1 MIDSTTDPPKEEPE
15 TLIEKLSSI
24 VILTLLV
31 AACASGP
38 SATAPAP
45 SEASEAPEAS
55 STSIPAEGP
64 IIGAD
69 VDHEEAGAD
78 GTGHAGNRSDETEQ
92 SDHSGESHQSGVSG
106 ESGESGESEAGNEG
120 DEGTSPE
127 SSEESSDEK
136 KGPKPGRIVLKTV
149 YDDKR
154 VGEEQRGAI
163 EAEMGLVENE
173 RLAEYVRS
181 VGIRLLR
188 HAPHRPFD
196 YEFKV
201 VDQRVPN
208 AFALP
213 GGKIYVSRGL
223 LALVQSEDELA
234 GVIGHEITHA
244 AERHSAA
251 RMDYTSRI
259 NPLSIG
265 LIRAATIA
273 AYGRDQERDADRG
286 GQILAARAGYD
297 PAGIATFLR
306 KLDAADRYEVG
317 WSRLPHFLATHPTSP
332 ERSSLASNRASG
344 LKWER
349 QPEIAGD
356 LPLAYY
362 SMVDGLI
369 VGDNP
374 AGGLFEGNR
383 FVHPDLQFAIRFPQG
398 WTTFNTQQAVGAVS
412 PSRDAEATLTVEGT
426 GTDIAKVVDEF
437 IEGKGNGG
445 GIKVRERRKVKL
457 GELPAIRI
465 EGRTA
470 NGMVGLSV
478 QMTFVA
484 HEDLVYRLSVI
495 SAPSAEKRYRG
506 RARAFAHS
514 FRPLDDAGAHSLE
527 VTRLRIALALENET
541 LQALSFR
548 THNTIDVVYTGVM
561 NDSYADTPLAKGT
574 PVKIGLAEPYIP
586 KSDEDKQEVV
596 IERDDG
602 SLDP

>member
-1 MIDSTTDPPKEEPE
+1 
-15 TLIEKLSSI
+15 
-24 VILTLLV
+24 
-31 AACASGP
+31 
-38 SATAPAP
+38 
-45 SEASEAPEAS
+45 
-55 STSIPAEGP
+55 
-64 IIGAD
+64 
-69 VDHEEAGAD
+69 
-78 GTGHAGNRSDETEQ
+78 
-92 SDHSGESHQSGVSG
+92 
-106 ESGESGESEAGNEG
+106 
-120 DEGTSPE
+120 
-127 SSEESSDEK
+127 
-136 KGPKPGRIVLKTV
+136 
-149 YDDKR
+149 
-154 VGEEQRGAI
+154 
-163 EAEMGLVENE
+163 MGLVENE

-251 RMDYTSRI
+251 RMDYASRI

-412 PSRDAEATLTVEGT
+412 PGRDAEATLTVEGT

-445 GIKVRERRKVKL
+445 GIKVRERRNVKL

-470 NGMVGLSV
+470 NGMIGLSV

-495 SAPSAEKRYRG
+495 SAPSTENRYRG

-527 VTRLRIALALENET
+527 VTRLRIAVALENET
-541 LQALSFR
+541 LQALSLR
-548 THNTIDVVYTGVM
+548 THNTLEVVYTGVM
-561 NDSYADTPLAKGT
+561 NDSYADTPLDKGT

-596 IERDDG
+596 IEREDG
-602 SLDP
+602 ALEP